1 VRTSTQT
8 NRSMTRLLGECSY
21 RRAEYTEDEDSR
33 RRCNVGQ
40 ILVLNNPPAVV
51 IENDRSTDIGA

>member
-1 VRTSTQT
+1 MRTSTQT
-8 NRSMTRLLGECSY
+8 NRSMTRLLGDCSY
-21 RRAEYTEDEDSR
+21 RRARMEDEDSR

-40 ILVLNNPPAVV
+40 MLVLSNPPAVV

>member
-1 VRTSTQT
+1 
-8 NRSMTRLLGECSY
+8 M
-21 RRAEYTEDEDSR
+21 EDEDSR

-40 ILVLNNPPAVV
+40 MLVLSNPPAVV